1 MCESAVY
8 LVDKDDNRQ
17 LLMDEAVLVKR
28 DGDNIVLMNIIGEK
42 QTIPASIEHI
52 DLLKHQ
58 VLLRR
63 RN

>member
-1 MCESAVY
+1 MCESSVY
-8 LVDKDDNRQ
+8 LVGDGDERQ
-17 LLMDEAVLVKR
+17 LLMEEAVLVKR
-28 DGDNIVLMNIIGEK
+28 EGDNIMLMNIIGEK

-63 RN
+63 RA